1 MKNDDVVL
9 IDRILA
15 GDDSAF
21 ATLVEKYQ
29 KQVHA
34 LAWRKIGDFHI
45 AEEITQDTFL
55 QVYQKLVSLKNPN
68 QFSGWLY
75 VIATRRCLA
84 WLRKKR
90 FQTQALEDT
99 DIELIEGETYSRYV
113 AEERAKATAETQREV
128 AKKLLAKLQ
137 DSERTVMTL
146 YYFGEMTCEEIS
158 KFLGVSTST
167 IKSRL
172 RRARQRL
179 KKEETIIRE
188 ALEHFQISPNLT
200 DNIMQE
206 ISHLKPAAPS
216 ASKPLLPWALAAST
230 FVVAILM
237 LGIGNQYFA
246 RFQQPYSFDATSEMK
261 VEIIDDSIV
270 LNIPSKPNA
279 RNQLGQSDVSGKSE
293 GITPKSDN
301 VLSTALVE
309 NIVLN
314 GEQPSKDVLGIF
326 RTPDTHSQDY
336 TIVEIDVTAFKDGGT
351 LTIDIWV
358 GSAETSGSFNLF
370 DSDTELPSERIP
382 QTALASASGI
392 PSGKAGKIIHRFDQ
406 GKVFKLGAIGNS
418 FNEKESVNSFLA
430 NISIESGLQ

>member
-1 MKNDDVVL
+1 MKNDDVAL

-15 GDDSAF
+15 GDDTAF
-21 ATLVEKYQ
+21 AILVEKYQ

-55 QVYQKLVSLKNPN
+55 QVYQKLVSLKDPK

-99 DIELIEGETYSRYV
+99 DIELIEGDTYSQYV
-113 AEERAKATAETQREV
+113 AAERAKVTADAQREV

-206 ISHLKPAAPS
+206 IPHLKPAAPS

-230 FVVAILM
+230 FIVAILM
-237 LGIGNQYFA
+237 MGIGNQYFA
-246 RFQQPYSFDATSEMK
+246 RFQQPYSFDAVSEMK
-261 VEIIDDSIV
+261 VDIIDDPIILSV
-270 LNIPSKPNA
+270 PSKPNA
-279 RNQLGQSDVSGKSE
+279 RNQLGQSDVSGKSD

-301 VLSTALVE
+301 ALSTQVE

-314 GEQPSKDVLGIF
+314 SEQPSQNVLGIF
-326 RTPDTHSQDY
+326 RTPDIDSQDY
-336 TIVEIDVTAFKDGGT
+336 TIVEIDTTAFKDGGT

-358 GSAETSGSFNLF
+358 GSAEAAGSFNLF
-370 DSDTELPSERIP
+370 DSNTELLSERIP
-382 QTALASASGI
+382 EIALASASGI
-392 PSGKAGKIIHRFDQ
+392 PSGKAGKITHRFDR

-430 NISIESGLQ
+430 NISIESELQ